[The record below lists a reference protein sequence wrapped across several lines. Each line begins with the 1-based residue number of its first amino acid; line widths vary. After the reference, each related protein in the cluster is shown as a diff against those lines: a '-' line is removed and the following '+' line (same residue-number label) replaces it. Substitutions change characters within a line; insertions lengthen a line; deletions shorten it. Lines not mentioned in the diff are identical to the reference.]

1 MLTTEVNRNTGMV
14 SLLTLQ
20 KQHNVIGLTGG
31 QLDGPV
37 GTGVGS
43 QPCPRTGVSLE
54 KETGKH
60 QGNRRRKVLRDIKPS
75 RRAEGLNRHNLED
88 RVESPGQRP

>member
-1 MLTTEVNRNTGMV
+1 MV

-20 KQHNVIGLTGG
+20 KQHNVIGLTGS

-37 GTGVGS
+37 GIGVGS
-43 QPCPRTGVSLE
+43 QPCPRIGVSLE

-60 QGNRRRKVLRDIKPS
+60 QENRRHKVLRDVEPS
-75 RRAEGLNRHNLED
+75 RREEGLNRHNLED

>member
-1 MLTTEVNRNTGMV
+1 MLKTEVNRNTGMV

-37 GTGVGS
+37 G
-43 QPCPRTGVSLE
+43 TGVSLE